1 MPPGESRDITLLL
14 AWHFP
19 NRYTWQP
26 RGQPPGPDDRVGN
39 YYTTRYRDAWEVL
52 DREAPR
58 LDQLRQRTTRF
69 VRAFTD
75 SGLPAEVKEAALFN
89 LSTLRTQTCFR
100 TADGRFFGFEGSN
113 NHSGC
118 CWGSCTH
125 VWNYEQATAFLFG
138 ELAWSMRE
146 IEFAHATDD
155 TGLMSFRVHLPLE
168 RAQEFGKAA
177 ADGQMGCVMKVY
189 RDWQLVGRRRRR
201 SRRCGRTCAGRWSSA
216 GLPAAGTP
224 TRTA

>member
-1 MPPGESRDITLLL
+1 MARSTSGRRQKPSTRRWRRWPSRSRCRPARRRDITLLL

-39 YYTTRYRDAWEVL
+39 FYTTRYRDAWDVV
-52 DREAPR
+52 DREVPR
-58 LDQLRQRTTRF
+58 LDDLRQRTLRF
-69 VRAFTD
+69 VRAFAD
-75 SGLPAEVKEAALFN
+75 SALPPEVKEAALCN

-138 ELAWSMRE
+138 SLAWSMRE
-146 IEFAHATDD
+146 IEFAHATDAA
-155 TGLMSFRVHLPLE
+155 GLMSFRVQLPIE
-168 RAQEFGKAA
+168 RAQGVRQ
-177 ADGQMGCVMKVY
+177 G
-189 RDWQLVGRRRRR
+189 R
-201 SRRCGRTCAGRWSSA
+201 SRWPDGLRDE
-216 GLPAAGTP
+216 GLPRLAPVG
-224 TRTA
+224 